1 MNMKKI
7 DLKNE
12 YFTEYKFFIGRGYE
26 TNLLSH
32 FSTELILP
40 LEGNANITIG
50 NKDYQLNPESI
61 VVANAGE
68 PRFLYPENDKT
79 LILVLRDLENTSLKE
94 KGNLISRFD
103 YNNSHTSTDKINLL
117 TAVGKLYANKDT
129 SLISKD
135 KDQELHISFINKIL
149 ENYKINYEFSNESTV
164 IYRIMKYLISN
175 YRENISL
182 VDLAKKFNFS
192 SSYLSR
198 FFKKVINMGYQEF
211 IQRVRVAESIEELI
225 NSNLSV
231 LRIAEEGGFQSARN
245 MNRVYLSY
253 VKKSPTEIRKS
264 FNNAHSTGNSN
275 NFEDSQA
282 VHNFKK
288 WIERT
293 SISTKNRDVIRQST
307 QTNHKVD
314 TIVNTFNSDDSKRIW
329 NNTGNISMLGYNLET
344 GSESIIEKTFQDFKL
359 NEVVFNIVFDDMGYA
374 LLKVGTDKYVNL
386 LGNVVVKLLDYV
398 KRYNIKPILIFDIIS
413 LSKVSFERDDYSKF
427 ISEAKWKL
435 IVSIKELISM
445 VGTNEF
451 VEWPFYLS
459 LPEIID
465 HVDDKEYLQKV
476 KNLIVD
482 CAQLFIDETLVYDF
496 RTGIHIGKL
505 SSHDLDKA
513 EKAINF
519 FNEESIMPESIAM
532 DVYEDELKSF
542 PYINIRNKV
551 EKDSERI
558 GDFIERIK
566 SKEEFKD
573 LNFIISNLSIP
584 YNIPIIPDEYIDSF
598 LNSFSIQIFVKYS
611 KYIKSIASGTLI
623 CQTNGENKFIDISC
637 LTDEG
642 FKNPIYHTIQHISG
656 FKGEVIYCNDRC
668 LVQKKERDFYI
679 LMAADVDESLRAVYH
694 KYEDNIPIEEV
705 SMELLGLEGKYKVIT
720 HKLDLDNGS
729 VSMIKKDFKGGAFRF
744 LEEEFKYVDRVSIP
758 KMTVDVMEANGS
770 LVIKEKLKVFSASFI
785 KVQKV

>member
-12 YFTEYKFFIGRGYE
+12 YFTEYKFLIGRGYE
-26 TNLLSH
+26 TNLLNH

-40 LEGNANITIG
+40 LEGDANITIG
-50 NKDYQLNPESI
+50 KENYQLKPESI
-61 VVANAGE
+61 VIANAGE

-79 LILVLRDLENTSLKE
+79 LILVLRDLENTSFKE

-103 YNNSHTSTDKINLL
+103 YNKSHTSSDKINLL
-117 TAVGKLYANKDT
+117 TAVGKLYASKD
-129 SLISKD
+129 SDISNQD
-135 KDQELHISFINKIL
+135 KDQEMYISFINKIL

-164 IYRIMKYLISN
+164 IYRIMKYLILN
-175 YRENISL
+175 YKENISL

-264 FNNAHSTGNSN
+264 FNDVHSSGLSN
-275 NFEDSQA
+275 NYEDSQA
-282 VHNFKK
+282 VRNFRN
-288 WIERT
+288 WIDRT
-293 SISTKNRDVIRQST
+293 SISTKNRDVIREST

-314 TIVNTFNSDDSKRIW
+314 ALVNTFNQRQTGQIW
-329 NNTGNISMLGYNLET
+329 NKTGSISMIGYNLET
-344 GSESIIEKTFQDFKL
+344 GSETILERTFQDFKL
-359 NEVVFNIVFDDMGYA
+359 NEMVFNIIYDETGNA
-374 LLKVGTDKYVNL
+374 LLRIGTDKYINL
-386 LGNVVVKLLDYV
+386 NGNIVIRLLDYV
-398 KRYNIKPILIFDIIS
+398 KRYNIRPILIFDITT
-413 LSKVSFERDDYSKF
+413 LSKTSFERDDYSKF
-427 ISEAKWKL
+427 ISEVKWKL
-435 IVSIKELISM
+435 SISIKELISM
-445 VGTNEF
+445 IGTNEF
-451 VEWPFYLS
+451 VEWPFYLA
-459 LPEIID
+459 LPNITN
-465 HVDDKEYLQKV
+465 YLNNKDYLKKIKDLV
-476 KNLIVD
+476 ID
-482 CAQLFIDETLVYDF
+482 CAELFIDETLVDDF
-496 RTGIHIGKL
+496 RTGIHIGQL

-513 EKAINF
+513 EEIINF
-519 FNEESIMPESIAM
+519 FNEENILPESFAI
-532 DVYEDELKSF
+532 DIYEDEINSF
-542 PYINIRNKV
+542 PYINIKNKV

-558 GDFIERIK
+558 GEFVKRIK
-566 SKEEFKD
+566 SKEEFRN
-573 LNFIISNLSIP
+573 LNFMISNLSIP
-584 YNIPIIPDEYIDSF
+584 YNIPVIPNEYLDPF
-598 LNSFSIQIFVKYS
+598 LNSFSLQIFVNYS

-623 CQTNGENKFIDISC
+623 SRYNGDNKYIDINC
-637 LTDEG
+637 LTSEG
-642 FKNPIYHTIQHISG
+642 FKNPIYHTINLITG
-656 FKGEVIYCNDRC
+656 FKGEIIYCNDRS
-668 LVQKKERDFYI
+668 LVQKNERDFYI

-705 SMELLGLEGKYKVIT
+705 SMELTGLEGKYKIIT

-729 VSMIKKDFKGGAFRF
+729 VSMIKKDFKGGNFRF

-758 KMTVDVMEANGS
+758 KMTVDVVEANGS

-785 KVQKV
+785 KVQKI